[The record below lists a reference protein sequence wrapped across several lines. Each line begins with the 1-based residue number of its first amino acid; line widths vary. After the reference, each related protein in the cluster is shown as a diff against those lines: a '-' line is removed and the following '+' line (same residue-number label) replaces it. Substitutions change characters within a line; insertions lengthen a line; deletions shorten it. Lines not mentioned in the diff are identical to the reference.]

1 MFISDKELRLH
12 ALTRDR
18 VAQLLFLNGLLV
30 VLSYAFYGFTGGA
43 SVGVLLAFRNVVL
56 FISIGYLV
64 FTNKIISPGRI
75 FNSGFIPVVFGI
87 LLFYVSIE
95 MGPLEKS
102 FGRILT
108 FFIPFLYIY
117 FSLSYIIANFGI
129 KLTLKGLHYSLLLIY
144 SIPLIVYIISGGS
157 ISDTNIYGGVGEDQM
172 FAANQYGWSATI
184 YILSYLFVWKD
195 IQLKKYFKIIFGVLL
210 PVAVLLFF
218 TSANRTSWVSMAV
231 AMIPFFV
238 SYKQMHLKY
247 KIVGILIVLGFI
259 SFLLADPN
267 SSINFASEKSHKQE
281 QTGEARFETAEIMF
295 NHFNKEPI
303 LWLTGVGMFN
313 FSVLKNKGVLKA
325 YHNSYY
331 EILFGAGSFL
341 FLVFLSFI
349 VFRPTIR
356 YIKYYS
362 KYTLLLPPLLI
373 IPFFESVL
381 TAGQLLFFPWFTFM
395 LLMNAK
401 IKYWNKETFKA
412 SSIKADIL
420 NTDPIINETN
430 NPVL

>member
-1 MFISDKELRLH
+1 MFISDKELKLH
-12 ALTRDR
+12 ALTRNR

-43 SVGVLLAFRNVVL
+43 SVEVLLAFRNVVL
-56 FISIGYLV
+56 FISIAYLV

-75 FNSGFIPVVFGI
+75 FNSGFIPVIFGI
-87 LLFYVSIE
+87 LLFYVSIGT
-95 MGPLEKS
+95 GPLEKS

-108 FFIPFLYIY
+108 FFIPFIYIY
-117 FSLSYIIANFGI
+117 FSLSYIIANFGVQ
-129 KLTLKGLHYSLLLIY
+129 LALKGLHYSLLLIY

-172 FAANQYGWSATI
+172 FAANQYGWSSTI
-184 YILSYLFVWKD
+184 YILSYLFIWKD
-195 IQLKKYFKIIFGVLL
+195 IQLKKNYKIFFGVLL

-218 TSANRTSWVSMAV
+218 TSANRTSWLSMAL

-238 SYKQMHLKY
+238 SYKKMRLKY
-247 KIVGILIVLGFI
+247 KIVGIVIVLGFI

-267 SSINFASEKSHKQE
+267 SSINFATKKSHKQE
-281 QTGEARFETAEIMF
+281 QSGEARFETANIMF
-295 NHFNKEPI
+295 DHFNEEPS
-303 LWLTGVGMFN
+303 LWFTGVGMFN
-313 FSVLKNKGVLKA
+313 FNILKNKGVLKA

-331 EILFGAGSFL
+331 EILFGAGSLL
-341 FLVFLSFI
+341 FLVFLSFM

-395 LLMNAK
+395 MLLNVK
-401 IKYWNKETFKA
+401 IKFWNRETYIA
-412 SSIKADIL
+412 SISKYKI
-420 NTDPIINETN
+420 TDTDLLTNEAN
-430 NPVL
+430 NPVI